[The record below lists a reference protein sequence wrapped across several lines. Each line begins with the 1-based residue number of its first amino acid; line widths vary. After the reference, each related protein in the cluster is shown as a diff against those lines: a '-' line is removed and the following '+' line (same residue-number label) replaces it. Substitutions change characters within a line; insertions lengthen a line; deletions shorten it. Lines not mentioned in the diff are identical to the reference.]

1 MFKIHDLLSCDRI
14 EDQWVELDKCKSGEI
29 MFSSKVTRRE
39 IRESLT
45 VMVISSVH
53 DHDKNYDHDVD
64 DDIGNVDGASGYT
77 GSDDHIECCSQS
89 AECGVREL
97 AHHFTRGFR

>member
-1 MFKIHDLLSCDRI
+1 
-14 EDQWVELDKCKSGEI
+14 
-29 MFSSKVTRRE
+29 
-39 IRESLT
+39 
-45 VMVISSVH
+45 MVISSVH

-64 DDIGNVDGASGYT
+64 DDIGNVDGAAGYT
-77 GSDDHIECCSQS
+77 GSDDHIECCSQF